1 MLVGALLFNL
11 SYPSILINFTSPPS
25 SSILLQRIGNDISRP
40 LRVKTFFLQRI
51 IARKFRLPLRCQSR
65 LERDFFVSQFLAFS
79 SSGDPIFQTRIRE
92 LKAGTVGHFSRSVP
106 LAIAS
111 LSFSLDRGEIARIV
125 VDQIFL
131 SSRFVGQTQLCVS
144 RVHSVKGKLVTI
156 VTNGEAGKVLS
167 RFTRFLGRR

>member
-1 MLVGALLFNL
+1 MQLLFNP
-11 SYPSILINFTSPPS
+11 SYPSILINFTSPSS

-40 LRVKTFFLQRI
+40 LRVKTFFLRRI
-51 IARKFRLPLRCQSR
+51 IARKFRLPLRCQS
-65 LERDFFVSQFLAFS
+65 ERDFFVSQFLAFS

-131 SSRFVGQTQLCVS
+131 SSRLVGQTQLCVS

>member
-1 MLVGALLFNL
+1 MQLLFNP
-11 SYPSILINFTSPPS
+11 SYPSILINFTSPSS
-25 SSILLQRIGNDISRP
+25 SSILLQRIGNNISRP
-40 LRVKTFFLQRI
+40 LRVKTFFLRRI

-131 SSRFVGQTQLCVS
+131 SSRLVGQTQLCVS

>member
-1 MLVGALLFNL
+1 MIFQGRFD
-11 SYPSILINFTSPPS
+11 
-25 SSILLQRIGNDISRP
+25 QP
-40 LRVKTFFLQRI
+40 LRVKTFFLRRI

-111 LSFSLDRGEIARIV
+111 LSFSLEEKSLESSSIKSSSPPVSLDKRNYVYLACTRLKEN
-125 VDQIFL
+125 
-131 SSRFVGQTQLCVS
+131 SSRSSRMERQARSYPDLHGFSVG
-144 RVHSVKGKLVTI
+144 
-156 VTNGEAGKVLS
+156 ADAAM
-167 RFTRFLGRR
+167 